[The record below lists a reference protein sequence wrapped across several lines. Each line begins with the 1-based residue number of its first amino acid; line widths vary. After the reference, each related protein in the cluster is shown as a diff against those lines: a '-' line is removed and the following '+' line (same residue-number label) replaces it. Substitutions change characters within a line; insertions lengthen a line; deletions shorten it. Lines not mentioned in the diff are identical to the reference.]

1 MTSNRALP
9 LPENACSHAHP
20 NTQAGGCC
28 RCRGHGSIALR
39 WIEMWGLGEL
49 AATQSRVT
57 RPHRSSQLQAL
68 LAAFGSGKAHKQLV
82 ALAQRRLH

>member
-1 MTSNRALP
+1 
-9 LPENACSHAHP
+9 
-20 NTQAGGCC
+20 
-28 RCRGHGSIALR
+28 
-39 WIEMWGLGEL
+39 MWGLGEL